1 MARGRGVVV
10 ATSFVI
16 VIVAAACAGGR
27 GVSAPPATR
36 APTPIAGRSP
46 STRGGDSTRGTA
58 TPAQLLYALGG
69 HAFTVQ
75 TIGTVVLVGD
85 TSARVDT
92 VRATTVVRFDGAQ
105 IGTGRLRAEA
115 VSSAR
120 GARAVGAAVAQPDSA
135 HVGSEIL
142 WYVVDS
148 AARNSSSSDF
158 RVADVDHIESCPG
171 PGGSMSGGAGSAAY
185 RTVRDALLPAP
196 RSLVAGAS
204 WTDTVTTE
212 TCRGDI
218 LLTTTA
224 VRRFAVATD
233 AAGLI
238 ATVSHSTTAVLHGS
252 AVDGGVD
259 EDVSG
264 EGTGER
270 AARYD
275 IVTGSLLGSDAQQ
288 ELELT
293 VRSGARTTRLHQS
306 SHTRVTADSTATP
319 D

>member
-1 MARGRGVVV
+1 MRGD
-10 ATSFVI
+10 
-16 VIVAAACAGGR
+16 
-27 GVSAPPATR
+27 
-36 APTPIAGRSP
+36 
-46 STRGGDSTRGTA
+46 DSTRGTA
-58 TPAQLLYALGG
+58 TPTQLLYALGG

-115 VSSAR
+115 VSSVR
-120 GARAVGAAVAQPDSA
+120 GARAVGATGAQPDTA

-142 WYVVDS
+142 WYVVD
-148 AARNSSSSDF
+148 AAALHSSSSDV

-171 PGGSMSGGAGSAAY
+171 PDRSESGGGGAGSAAY

-204 WTDTVTTE
+204 WTDTVTSE

-224 VRRFAVATD
+224 VRRFTVATD

-238 ATVSHSTTAVLHGS
+238 ATVSHSTAAVLHGS

-270 AARYD
+270 AARYE
-275 IVTGSLLGSDAQQ
+275 IATGSLLGSDAQQ
-288 ELELT
+288 ELALT

-306 SHTRVTADSTATP
+306 SHTRVTADSTTTP